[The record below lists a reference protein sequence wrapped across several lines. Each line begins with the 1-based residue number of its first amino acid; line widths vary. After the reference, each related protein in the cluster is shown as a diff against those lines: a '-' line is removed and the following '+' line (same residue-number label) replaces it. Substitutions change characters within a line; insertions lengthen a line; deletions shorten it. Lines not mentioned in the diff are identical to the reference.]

1 MVTIVFFFME
11 LDCNIEIVE
20 NLQLTFT
27 VGESLISAQYCFIQ
41 LLRVTQLVYTEYITV
56 QVFRGGKSKCFREK
70 SIILDFKDYEKID
83 GYP

>member
-1 MVTIVFFFME
+1 ME
-11 LDCNIEIVE
+11 LDCNVEIIE
-20 NLQLTFT
+20 NLQLAFT
-27 VGESLISAQYCFIQ
+27 AGESFISTQYCFIQ

-70 SIILDFKDYEKID
+70 SIILDFKDYKKID

>member
-1 MVTIVFFFME
+1 ME

-27 VGESLISAQYCFIQ
+27 VGESLISAAQYCFIQ
-41 LLRVTQLVYTEYITV
+41 LLKVTQLVYTEYITV

-70 SIILDFKDYEKID
+70 LIILDFKDYKKID